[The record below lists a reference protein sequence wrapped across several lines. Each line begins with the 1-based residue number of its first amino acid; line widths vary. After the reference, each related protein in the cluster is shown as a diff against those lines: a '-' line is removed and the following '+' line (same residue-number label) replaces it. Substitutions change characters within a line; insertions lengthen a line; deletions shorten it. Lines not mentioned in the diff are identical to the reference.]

1 MSRRKGNRGGTKAR
15 RERRDVGRLKQ
26 LPFHQVTNPY
36 PPMEIASAEQ
46 IEAIHKV
53 SLDVLEEIGMNFLLP
68 EAREILKAAG
78 AEVKA
83 DDPRVR
89 FDRHLVEE
97 KIKTAPSEFRM
108 HARNPERDLVFGGG
122 HMNFCAVG
130 SPPNASD
137 IEGGRR
143 QGNFAD
149 YCDLLRLTHSLN
161 IAHLTGGYPVEP
173 TDIEPNVRHLEAVRA
188 LLKLTDKIG
197 FGYSLGHRRILDA
210 IEMTRIARG
219 VSEDQLLREP
229 SLYTVVNANS
239 PLQYDRPML
248 WGMIEMARRNQ
259 PIVVTPFT
267 LAGAMAPVTIPGAL
281 AQQNAEAL
289 AGIAFCQIVNPGAP
303 VFYGG
308 FTSNVDMKTGAP
320 AFGTPEYAKAV
331 LISGQ
336 LARRYRVPY
345 RSSNV
350 NASNHPDV
358 QAAYESQISTWAVM
372 LAHTN
377 MVKHALGWLEGGLCA
392 SFEKL
397 VIDAEI
403 LQNIAE
409 FLRPVEISDATLGF
423 EAIRDVGPGGHYFGT
438 AHTLAR
444 FETAF
449 YQPMLSD
456 WRNFETWSEDGAVD
470 ATHRAHRIY
479 KQLLADYEAPTMDP
493 AVAEELDAF
502 VERRL
507 SQGGASAEE

>member
-1 MSRRKGNRGGTKAR
+1 MSRRKRDRGGTRAR
-15 RERRDVGRLKQ
+15 REQRDVGRLKQ
-26 LPFHQVTNPY
+26 LPFRQITNPY
-36 PPMEIASAEQ
+36 PPMEIATADQ
-46 IEAIHKV
+46 IEAIHKA

-68 EAREILKAAG
+68 EARQILKAAG
-78 AEVKA
+78 AEVKD

-89 FDRHLVEE
+89 FDRHLIEE
-97 KIKTAPSEFRM
+97 KISTAPAEFRM
-108 HARNPERDLVFGGG
+108 HARSPEHDLIFGGA
-122 HMNFCAVG
+122 HMNFCSVG

-173 TDIEPNVRHLEAVRA
+173 TDIEPNIRHLEAVRA
-188 LLKLTDKIG
+188 LLKLTDKVG

-219 VSEDQLLREP
+219 ISEDRMLGEP

-248 WGMIEMARRNQ
+248 WGMIEMSRRNQ
-259 PIVVTPFT
+259 PIVITPFT
-267 LAGAMAPVTIPGAL
+267 LAGAMAPVTIAGAL

-331 LISGQ
+331 LIGGQ

-392 SFEKL
+392 SFEKV

-403 LQNIAE
+403 LQNVAE
-409 FLRPVEISDATLGF
+409 FLRPVEITDATLGLA
-423 EAIRDVGPGGHYFGT
+423 AIRDVGPGGHYFGT
-438 AHTLAR
+438 AHTLER
-444 FETAF
+444 YETAF
-449 YQPMLSD
+449 YEPILSD

-479 KQLLADYEAPTMDP
+479 KQLLAEYEPPAMDP
-493 AVAEELDAF
+493 AIAEELDDF

-507 SQGGASAEE
+507 SEGGATAEE

>member
-1 MSRRKGNRGGTKAR
+1 MSRRKTERGGAEGR
-15 RERRDVGRLKQ
+15 RAKRDVGRLKQ
-26 LPFHQVTNPY
+26 LPFQQVTNPY
-36 PPMEIASAEQ
+36 PPMEIASADQ
-46 IEAIHKV
+46 IEAIHRA
-53 SLDVLEEIGMNFLLP
+53 SLDALEEIGMNFLLP

-78 AEVKA
+78 AEVEA
-83 DDPRVR
+83 DGPRVR
-89 FDRHLVEE
+89 FDRYLIEE
-97 KIKTAPSEFRM
+97 KIKTAPALFRM
-108 HARNPERDLVFGGG
+108 HARNPDHDLTFGGN
-122 HMNFCAVG
+122 HMNFCSVG

-143 QGNFAD
+143 PGNFAD
-149 YCDLLRLTHSLN
+149 YCDLLRLTQSLN
-161 IAHLTGGYPVEP
+161 IAHLSGGYPVEP
-173 TDIEPNVRHLEAVRA
+173 IDIEPDVRHLEAVRA
-188 LLKLTDKIG
+188 VLKLTDKVG
-197 FGYSLGHRRILDA
+197 FGYSLGRRRLLDA

-219 VSEDQLLREP
+219 ISEEQMQAEP

-259 PIVVTPFT
+259 PIVITPFT
-267 LAGAMAPVTIPGAL
+267 LAGAMAPVTIAGAL

-331 LISGQ
+331 LIGGQ
-336 LARRYRVPY
+336 LARLYAVPY

-372 LAHTN
+372 LAHTH
-377 MVKHALGWLEGGLCA
+377 MVKHGLGWLEGGLCA
-392 SFEKL
+392 SFEK
-397 VIDAEI
+397 VIIDAEI
-403 LQNIAE
+403 LQNVAE
-409 FLRPVEISDATLGF
+409 FLRPVEITDATLGL
-423 EAIRDVGPGGHYFGT
+423 EAMRDVGPGGHYFGT
-438 AHTLAR
+438 AHTLER

-449 YQPMLSD
+449 YQPILSD

-479 KQLLADYEAPTMDP
+479 KEILADYQEPPMDP
-493 AVAEELDAF
+493 AAAEELDAF
-502 VERRL
+502 VERRIRE
-507 SQGGASAEE
+507 GGADAEA